1 MARKLNQ
8 FIKNLRWSSLWIII
22 ATALIISLPLTAA
35 ILPEDRADALFHSY
49 DGGGAQINGP
59 SLMARKQ
66 IGQHFSFWTNYYV
79 DSITSATIDVET
91 FASPYTEERTQYTF
105 AGDYLNQNT
114 TMSFSFTNS
123 EESDYSADTY
133 SFGISHNMFGD
144 LTTVSLGFTRGD
156 DNVRRNSYCGKT
168 ALYVDPCSSTP
179 AGSTDHWRYR
189 LDLSQIITKNMIV
202 NLGYEAITDEG
213 YLNNPYRSVA
223 IANPDNP
230 EAPDDVRRVIFKLE
244 DGHYPGTRTSSALAV
259 RGKYYLPW
267 RAALKGEY
275 RTFGDSWGTTSN
287 MYEVEFTQPI
297 KKNWNFDFHYRSY
310 SQSQASF
317 YSNLF
322 LNEKIFMARDKEL
335 SAMSTTTLG
344 GAVSYK
350 FLKKG
355 WWIFD
360 NGSAHLSYDR
370 IQLDYQNFLDESV
383 VKTAEN
389 PSPTVAEW
397 RSAKPYSFTA
407 DVIQFYISVWY

>member
-1 MARKLNQ
+1 VSHKIKQ
-8 FIKNLRWSSLWIII
+8 FWLKLRWSSLFITI

-66 IGQHFSFWTNYYV
+66 IGQHFSFWGNYYI
-79 DSITSATIDVET
+79 DSITSATIDIET
-91 FASPYTEERTQYTF
+91 FASPYTEERTQYTL

-144 LTTVSLGFTRGD
+144 LTTVSLGFSKGEND
-156 DNVRRNSYCGKT
+156 VRRNSYSGTGANKRRV
-168 ALYVDPCSSTP
+168 ASNPVASSDT
-179 AGSTDHWRYR
+179 WRYR
-189 LDLSQIITKNMIV
+189 LDLSQILTKNLLV
-202 NLGYEAITDEG
+202 NLGYEMITDEG

-223 IANPDNP
+223 IADPDDP
-230 EAPDDVRRVIFKLE
+230 LSPDDVRLVTFKLE
-244 DGHYPGTRTSSALAV
+244 DGHYPGTRTSSAFAV

-267 RAALKGEY
+267 RAALKAEY
-275 RTFGDSWGTTSN
+275 RTFTDSWDIKSN
-287 MYEVEFTQPI
+287 LYEVEFTQPI
-297 KKNWNFDFHYRSY
+297 KKNWTFDFHFRSY
-310 SQSQASF
+310 AQSQASF
-317 YSNLF
+317 YSNMF
-322 LNEKIFMARDKEL
+322 REEKVYMGRDKEL
-335 SAMSTTTLG
+335 AALSTNTLG
-344 GAVSYK
+344 GSFSYK

-360 NGSAHLSYDR
+360 TGSLHFSYDR
-370 IQLDYQNFLDESV
+370 IQLDYENFLDERS
-383 VKTAEN
+383 VKTADN
-389 PSPTVAEW
+389 PNPTVAEW
-397 RSAKPYSFTA
+397 QSAKPYSFSA